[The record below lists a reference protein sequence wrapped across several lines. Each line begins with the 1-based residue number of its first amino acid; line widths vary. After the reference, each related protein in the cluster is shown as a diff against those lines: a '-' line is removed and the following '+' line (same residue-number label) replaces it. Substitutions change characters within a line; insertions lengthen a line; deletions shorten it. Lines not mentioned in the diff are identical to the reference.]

1 MRSIYTLGSG
11 HYYIYE
17 DIPNPGRDN
26 YLSIQG
32 NVCLDMNGKTA
43 DFFGRTFNIN
53 GNNSDYDG
61 KATLNLMDSV
71 GTGSCNSHD
80 SGNGVGGG
88 CIATSNGAVINMYGG
103 TLRMITGEKV
113 YVTKG
118 GVVQLNGA
126 TMTMYGGTIDAS
138 QCTLAK
144 DNGNHVSGD
153 TDGCGAAVAVY
164 ANGKLYAYGGKIIG
178 GHAEPEAGRAD
189 CVLVQGT
196 KQNVILGG
204 DVEIDELYFE
214 SKPAQTLV
222 ISGEFTGKVTLNY
235 RPTITL
241 ADNLDVGDLINSG
254 TFKTGSVICAV
265 EGYYPVVSGTHI
277 KLTTGVAE
285 VIDGDKTAKY
295 PTLQAAID
303 AAGGKLIR
311 MKKNCAEEVVINEDT
326 YLDLNGCDITRGVT
340 VAKGATLYCK
350 DSATDDYTV
359 ADNHY
364 GKIYDAEGMIAGIP
378 LESQLAE
385 DGYMKVT
392 EEDGAI
398 SFHRVNLQ
406 LTSMTLRAS
415 EAGLYYNSSFATDE
429 VAAQQVSQYGVA
441 LSVKGAPNAE
451 NLETDCRYSWFDGL
465 KPGGVTGSSTLLKG
479 VLKEKNSH
487 RQNNI
492 NAEASVYGSAYVLL
506 KDGTYLFGE
515 PAVRTFR
522 EQVESA
528 DAMWNSLNQ
537 QQKATLWVLLES
549 YFDVLKNWNIP
560 NTMAVD

>member
-1 MRSIYTLGSG
+1 LG
-11 HYYIYE
+11 
-17 DIPNPGRDN
+17 R
-26 YLSIQG
+26 
-32 NVCLDMNGKTA
+32 A
-43 DFFGRTFNIN
+43 FNIN
-53 GNNSDYDG
+53 GSTSDYDG

-71 GTGSCNSHD
+71 CTGSFNSHD
-80 SGNGVGGG
+80 SCNGVGGG
-88 CIATSNGAVINMYGG
+88 CVATSNGAVINMYGG
-103 TLRMITGEKV
+103 TLRMITGDQV

-118 GVVQLNGA
+118 GVVQLNSA

-164 ANGKLYAYGGKIIG
+164 ASGKLNAYGGKIIA

-196 KQNVILGG
+196 NANVILGG
-204 DVEIDELYFE
+204 NAQIDELYFDAA
-214 SKPAQTLV
+214 PAKALV
-222 ISGEFTGKVTLNY
+222 ISGKFTGRVTLNY
-235 RPTITL
+235 RDTIQLTENK
-241 ADNLDVGDLINSG
+241 DIGDLVNGGSFESGAVLCAKEGYFPIASG
-254 TFKTGSVICAV
+254 TNIL
-265 EGYYPVVSGTHI
+265 
-277 KLTTGVAE
+277 LTSGVAR
-285 VIDGDKTAKY
+285 ITDGEKTTNY
-295 PTLQAAID
+295 PTLQSAID
-303 AAGGKLIR
+303 AAKGKLIVLK
-311 MKKNCAEEVVINEDT
+311 MNCSEAATVSADT
-326 YLDLNGCDITRGVT
+326 YLDLNGYDLTRGIS

-406 LTSMTLRAS
+406 LTSMTLRAA